1 MILLIIWVN
10 NYIYLL
16 RSRSRKRVV
25 KRIKEI
31 VRNKPKKKKILTNQ
45 IKRIREKME
54 EKIKEKKR
62 KIMIEEMIK
71 KGVIQ
76 EKRDKNKLKMKVIKR
91 RMIRETKEEVQ
102 LQDEK

>member
-1 MILLIIWVN
+1 
-10 NYIYLL
+10 
-16 RSRSRKRVV
+16 
-25 KRIKEI
+25 
-31 VRNKPKKKKILTNQ
+31 
-45 IKRIREKME
+45 ME

>member
-10 NYIYLL
+10 NYIHLL
-16 RSRSRKRVV
+16 RRRSRKRVV

-31 VRNKPKKKKILTNQ
+31 VRNRPKKKKILTNQ

-76 EKRDKNKLKMKVIKR
+76 EK
-91 RMIRETKEEVQ
+91 
-102 LQDEK
+102 

>member
-31 VRNKPKKKKILTNQ
+31 VRNRPKKKKILTNQ

-76 EKRDKNKLKMKVIKR
+76 EKRDKNKLKKKVIKK